1 GRASEIGSARSCAS
15 ASERAKGRLRATA
28 APRTVW
34 VRAASASKSSGHP
47 RSASAFSVTS
57 IRQSLTI
64 IALRVPGY
72 PLCRK
77 AVWASAASVCLLA
90 CACMGS
96 TLPGPAGPSTDVPI
110 ELALPTITGP
120 PLDVAALRG
129 QVLLIDV
136 MATWSLDSQAQVP
149 LFSKLLAAYRER
161 GLRVVSVAFDS
172 QTPQLVRTWVD
183 TLGVSWPVGLAS
195 PEVIEGRSPLG
206 VI

>member
-1 GRASEIGSARSCAS
+1 
-15 ASERAKGRLRATA
+15 
-28 APRTVW
+28 
-34 VRAASASKSSGHP
+34 
-47 RSASAFSVTS
+47 
-57 IRQSLTI
+57 
-64 IALRVPGY
+64 VPGY

-206 VI
+206 VIPEIPRTLILDRKGYVRFAHSGAVPAALLAKEIEALL